1 MRMETVFQQAVA
13 VENLP
18 KVEVRNL
25 AVYYGK
31 FRALKEIN
39 LTVQEKRITAIIEG

>member
-1 MRMETVFQQAVA
+1 MDMKMEISESVFKPTA
-13 VENLP
+13 EGGSRD
-18 KVEVRNL
+18 KVEIRNL

-39 LTVQEKRITAIIEG
+39 LIVQ